1 MTANTFTS
9 NPRQRPSD
17 HVDLEFWQ
25 QLTQDF
31 SFQGVD
37 EERLRQQTEQW
48 ITCASELLG
57 PPPMQSKR
65 KTPH

>member
-1 MTANTFTS
+1 MASNTFTS
-9 NPRQRPSD
+9 NPRQRSSD

-31 SFQGVD
+31 SFKGVD
-37 EERLRQQTEQW
+37 EDQLRQQTEQW

-57 PPPMQSKR
+57 PHPMQT
-65 KTPH
+65 KTVR